1 MKYYIAG
8 PMRGYPRYNFNAF
21 DEAVTHLSF
30 RGDEFISPAD
40 IDREHGFDP
49 YKLPHDHDWSQV
61 PELVPQSAAV
71 RRDVAAILECDAM
84 YMLKGWQS
92 SDGATAEYYIA
103 KWLGLHVEFEDH
115 TEDPDYVPDVIEEA
129 GRLASVDRQSTYGH
143 PIENWQ
149 RIVDSFAP
157 MIQHKMKD
165 GETLDIHDYWRLMVI
180 TKVSRDVHKPKR
192 DNKVDIVG
200 YVQCAQQV
208 YEKEQ
213 AQNEE

>member
-8 PMRGYPRYNFNAF
+8 PMRGYPRYNFAAF
-21 DEAVTHLSF
+21 DEAANALDI
-30 RGDEFISPAD
+30 RGVEYISPAD
-40 IDREHGFDP
+40 IDRDNGFDP
-49 YKLPHDHDWSQV
+49 YTLPHDHDWSQV
-61 PELVPQSAAV
+61 PEAVPQSEAV
-71 RRDVAAILECDAM
+71 RRDVAAILECDAI
-84 YMLKGWQS
+84 YMLRDWHKS
-92 SDGATAEYYIA
+92 PGATAEYYVA
-103 KWLGLHVEFEDH
+103 MWLGHHIEFEHEADN
-115 TEDPDYVPDVIEEA
+115 PDYVPDVIEEA

-213 AQNEE
+213 EKND

>member
-8 PMRGYPRYNFNAF
+8 PMRGCPRYNFAAF
-21 DEAVTHLSF
+21 DEAATNISF

-49 YKLPHDHDWSQV
+49 YKLPEDTDWSNIPDQV
-61 PELVPQSAAV
+61 PQREAV
-71 RRDVAAILECDAM
+71 ARDTKAILECDAM
-84 YMLKGWQS
+84 YMLKGWQKS
-92 SDGATAEYYIA
+92 RGATAEYYIA
-103 KWLGLHVEFEDH
+103 LWLDMPVEFEDP
-115 TEDPDYVPDVIEEA
+115 TEDPNYVPDVIEEA
-129 GRLASVDRQSTYGH
+129 GHLASVDRQSTYGH

-165 GETLDIHDYWRLMVI
+165 GESLDIHDYWRLMVI

-213 AQNEE
+213 EKND